1 MKREG
6 LELKLG
12 ELLRSGDWKSEKHV
26 PVITAPERVKADE
39 PFDIRVGIGEGEP
52 HPNTTEH
59 HIRWIKLLNQGFTF
73 ELADVQFTA
82 HGEGLK
88 GANAGPVY
96 TEPFA
101 NVRVRLKESG
111 TLLALSYCNIH
122 GLWESSQAIEV
133 E

>member
-1 MKREG
+1 M
-6 LELKLG
+6 KLG

-26 PVITAPERVKADE
+26 PVITAPDRVKANE
-39 PFDIRVGIGEGEP
+39 AFEIGVSIGADDP
-52 HPNTTEH
+52 HPPNTAEH
-59 HIRWIKLLNQGFTF
+59 HIRWIKLLFEPEEGFTF
-73 ELADVQFTA
+73 ELADIQLCG

-88 GANAGPVY
+88 GPPHEGPVH

-101 NVRVRLKESG
+101 KVVVRLQAPG

-122 GLWESSQAIEV
+122 GLWENSRQILV

>member
-1 MKREG
+1 M
-6 LELKLG
+6 KLG

-26 PVITAPERVKADE
+26 PVITAPDRVKANE
-39 PFDIRVGIGEGEP
+39 AFEIGVSIGADDP
-52 HPNTTEH
+52 HPNTAEH
-59 HIRWIKLLNQGFTF
+59 HIRWIKLLFEPEEGFTF
-73 ELADVQFTA
+73 ELADIQLCG

-88 GANAGPVY
+88 GPHEGPVH

-101 NVRVRLKESG
+101 KVVVRLQAPG

-122 GLWESSQAIEV
+122 GLWENSRQILV